1 MNKAQDDFTRDIKI
15 NINKIDSKDKKPILI
30 DELYSSDE
38 ENEDFLNENEI
49 TELLNESKNK
59 NIANLFKQENDDSFI
74 INKKDNMTLFSKTFN
89 KYDYIKNWNKQIKDF
104 NSTITN
110 NNADD
115 DIMTFYD
122 PKIIDKFIYQ
132 QNTNIKNFIIKEFN
146 LNFEQ
151 QIAFI
156 LFTEKFFNRE
166 LPQKLLKIAGS
177 GGTGKSEII
186 KAIQHFFFL
195 NNADNELLSGAYT
208 GGSANTINGNYKYII
223 IIFILSYIFGLFWI
237 IFCLF

>member
-1 MNKAQDDFTRDIKI
+1 MLILFKTFRKLTELTNSTHNYIDSFNNYKAQLLKDKNNYILNKINNITDMNKAQDDFTLDIKI

-104 NSTITN
+104 NSTIT
-110 NNADD
+110 
-115 DIMTFYD
+115 
-122 PKIIDKFIYQ
+122 
-132 QNTNIKNFIIKEFN
+132 KE
-146 LNFEQ
+146 
-151 QIAFI
+151 
-156 LFTEKFFNRE
+156 
-166 LPQKLLKIAGS
+166 
-177 GGTGKSEII
+177 
-186 KAIQHFFFL
+186 
-195 NNADNELLSGAYT
+195 
-208 GGSANTINGNYKYII
+208 
-223 IIFILSYIFGLFWI
+223 
-237 IFCLF
+237 